1 MKKLTGKEHGLTLL
15 SVYEEDLRS
24 LESRIGKDRSASTWK
39 AMLQGKNYVER
50 CLRDHFHM
58 EDIAMKELTPQ
69 FIHDF
74 SVYLSAECGLR
85 GGTVWLACQ
94 HLKGVVTRAYQ
105 RGVLTWNPFAGFHV
119 VKNIRPRE
127 FLTEHEL
134 KLLMT
139 HEFEDAALAFTRD
152 VFVFS
157 AFTGL
162 AFIDMKSLRYE
173 DVHDINGSKWII
185 TERHKT
191 NIPFQVKLL
200 EIPSQIIMKYQ
211 HHGTFV
217 FEPMEYRTMAKR
229 IHRVMKEVGINKRIS
244 FHCARHTF
252 AVLALNNGM
261 PIESLSRMLGHTN
274 ITTTQIYAKITMHK
288 LEEDMN
294 RLAERLK
301 LLCLL
306 CVLLI

>member
-1 MKKLTGKEHGLTLL
+1 MKKRIEKRNRQTLL

-39 AMLQGKNYVER
+39 AMLQGNTYVEK
-50 CLRDHFHM
+50 CLKEHFNM

-74 SVYLSAECGLR
+74 SVYLSVERGLR

-94 HLKGVVTRAYQ
+94 QLKGVVTRAYQ
-105 RGVLTWNPFAGFHV
+105 RGVLTWNPFAGFRLA
-119 VKNIRPRE
+119 KNIRPRE
-127 FLTEHEL
+127 YLTEGEL
-134 KLLMT
+134 KLLMD
-139 HEFEDAALAFTRD
+139 HEFEDKALTFTRD

-162 AFIDMKSLRYE
+162 AFIDLKELKYE
-173 DVHDINGSKWII
+173 NIVDINGSKWIVSQ
-185 TERHKT
+185 RHKT

-200 EIPSQIIMKYQ
+200 EVPYQVIIRYQ
-211 HHGTFV
+211 HQGEYV
-217 FEPMEYRTMAKR
+217 FEQMEYATMAKR
-229 IHRVMKEVGINKRIS
+229 IHRVMEEVGIRKRIS

-252 AVLALNNGM
+252 AVLALNKGM
-261 PIESLSRMLGHTN
+261 PIESLSRLLGHTN

-294 RLAERLK
+294 RLAEK
-301 LLCLL
+301 LN
-306 CVLLI
+306 I

>member
-1 MKKLTGKEHGLTLL
+1 MKKRIEKRNRQTLL

-39 AMLQGKNYVER
+39 AMLQGKTYVEK
-50 CLRDHFHM
+50 CLKEHFNM

-74 SVYLSAECGLR
+74 SVYLSVERGLR

-94 HLKGVVTRAYQ
+94 QLKGVVTRAYQ
-105 RGVLTWNPFAGFHV
+105 RGVLTWNPFAGFRLA
-119 VKNIRPRE
+119 KNIRPRE
-127 FLTEHEL
+127 YLTEGEL
-134 KLLMT
+134 KLLMD
-139 HEFEDAALAFTRD
+139 HEFEDKALTFTRD

-162 AFIDMKSLRYE
+162 AFIDLKELKYE
-173 DVHDINGSKWII
+173 NIVDINGSKWIVSQ
-185 TERHKT
+185 RHKT

-200 EIPSQIIMKYQ
+200 EVPYQVIIRYQ
-211 HHGTFV
+211 HQGEYV
-217 FEPMEYRTMAKR
+217 FEQMEYATMAKR
-229 IHRVMKEVGINKRIS
+229 IHRVMEEVGIRKRIS

-252 AVLALNNGM
+252 AVLALNKGM
-261 PIESLSRMLGHTN
+261 PIESLSRLLGHTN

-294 RLAERLK
+294 RLAEK
-301 LLCLL
+301 
-306 CVLLI
+306 

>member
-1 MKKLTGKEHGLTLL
+1 MKKIEKRNRQTLL

-39 AMLQGKNYVER
+39 AMLQGKTFVEK
-50 CLRDHFHM
+50 CLKEHFNM

-74 SVYLSAECGLR
+74 SVYLSVERGLR

-94 HLKGVVTRAYQ
+94 QLKGVVTRAYQ
-105 RGVLTWNPFAGFHV
+105 RGVLTWNPFAGFRLA
-119 VKNIRPRE
+119 KNIRPRE
-127 FLTEHEL
+127 YLTEGEL
-134 KLLMT
+134 KLLMD
-139 HEFEDAALAFTRD
+139 HEFEDKALTFTRD

-162 AFIDMKSLRYE
+162 AFIDLKELKYE
-173 DVHDINGSKWII
+173 NIVDINGSKC
-185 TERHKT
+185 
-191 NIPFQVKLL
+191 
-200 EIPSQIIMKYQ
+200 
-211 HHGTFV
+211 
-217 FEPMEYRTMAKR
+217 
-229 IHRVMKEVGINKRIS
+229 RVMEEVGTRKRIS

-252 AVLALNNGM
+252 AVLALNKGM
-261 PIESLSRMLGHTN
+261 PIESLSRLLGHTN

-294 RLAERLK
+294 RLAEK
-301 LLCLL
+301 LN
-306 CVLLI
+306 I

>member
-1 MKKLTGKEHGLTLL
+1 ML

-39 AMLQGKNYVER
+39 AMLQGKTYVEK
-50 CLRDHFHM
+50 CLKEHFNM

-74 SVYLSAECGLR
+74 SVYLSVERGLR

-94 HLKGVVTRAYQ
+94 QLKEVVTRAYQ
-105 RGVLTWNPFAGFHV
+105 RGVLTWNPFAGFRLA
-119 VKNIRPRE
+119 KNIRPRKY
-127 FLTEHEL
+127 LTEGEL
-134 KLLMT
+134 KLLMD
-139 HEFEDAALAFTRD
+139 HEFEDKALTFTRD

-162 AFIDMKSLRYE
+162 AFIDLKELKYE
-173 DVHDINGSKWII
+173 NIVDINGSKWIVSQ
-185 TERHKT
+185 RHKT

-200 EIPSQIIMKYQ
+200 EVPYQVIIRYQ
-211 HHGTFV
+211 HQGEYV
-217 FEPMEYRTMAKR
+217 FEQMEYATMAKR
-229 IHRVMKEVGINKRIS
+229 IHRVMEEVGIRKRIS

-252 AVLALNNGM
+252 AVLALNKGM
-261 PIESLSRMLGHTN
+261 PIESLSRLLGHTN

-294 RLAERLK
+294 RLAEK
-301 LLCLL
+301 LN
-306 CVLLI
+306 I

>member
-1 MKKLTGKEHGLTLL
+1 MKKRIEKRNRQTLL

-39 AMLQGKNYVER
+39 AMLQGKTYVEK
-50 CLRDHFHM
+50 CLKEHFNM

-74 SVYLSAECGLR
+74 SVYLSVERGLR

-94 HLKGVVTRAYQ
+94 QLKGVVTRAYQ
-105 RGVLTWNPFAGFHV
+105 RGVLTWNPFAGFRLA
-119 VKNIRPRE
+119 KNIRPRKY
-127 FLTEHEL
+127 LTEGEL
-134 KLLMT
+134 KLLMD
-139 HEFEDAALAFTRD
+139 HEFEDKALTFTRD

-162 AFIDMKSLRYE
+162 AFIDLKELKYE
-173 DVHDINGSKWII
+173 NIVDINGSKWIVSQ
-185 TERHKT
+185 RHKT

-200 EIPSQIIMKYQ
+200 EVPYQVIIRYQ
-211 HHGTFV
+211 HQGEYV
-217 FEPMEYRTMAKR
+217 FEQMEYATMAKR
-229 IHRVMKEVGINKRIS
+229 IHRVMEEVGIRKRIS

-252 AVLALNNGM
+252 AVLALNKGM
-261 PIESLSRMLGHTN
+261 PIESLSRLLGHTN
-274 ITTTQIYAKITMHK
+274 IITTQIYAKITMHK

-294 RLAERLK
+294 RLAEK
-301 LLCLL
+301 LN
-306 CVLLI
+306 I

>member
-1 MKKLTGKEHGLTLL
+1 MKKIEKRNRQTLL

-39 AMLQGKNYVER
+39 AMLQGKTYVEK
-50 CLRDHFHM
+50 CLKEHFNM

-74 SVYLSAECGLR
+74 SVYLSVERGLR

-94 HLKGVVTRAYQ
+94 QLKGVVTRAYQ
-105 RGVLTWNPFAGFHV
+105 RGVLTWNPFAGFRLA
-119 VKNIRPRE
+119 KNIRPRE
-127 FLTEHEL
+127 YLTEGEL
-134 KLLMT
+134 KLLMD
-139 HEFEDAALAFTRD
+139 HEFEDKALTFTRD

-162 AFIDMKSLRYE
+162 AFIDLKELKYE
-173 DVHDINGSKWII
+173 NIVDINGSKWIVSQ
-185 TERHKT
+185 RHKT

-200 EIPSQIIMKYQ
+200 EVPYQVIIRYQ
-211 HHGTFV
+211 HQGEYV
-217 FEPMEYRTMAKR
+217 FEQMEYATMAKR
-229 IHRVMKEVGINKRIS
+229 IHRVMEEVGIRKRIS

-252 AVLALNNGM
+252 AVLALNKGM
-261 PIESLSRMLGHTN
+261 PIESLSRLLGHTN

-294 RLAERLK
+294 RLAEK
-301 LLCLL
+301 
-306 CVLLI
+306 INI

>member
-1 MKKLTGKEHGLTLL
+1 MKKRIEKRIRQTLL

-39 AMLQGKNYVER
+39 AMLQGKTYVEK
-50 CLRDHFHM
+50 CLKEHFNM

-74 SVYLSAECGLR
+74 SVYLSVERGLR

-94 HLKGVVTRAYQ
+94 QLKGVVTRAYQ
-105 RGVLTWNPFAGFHV
+105 RGVLTWNPFAGFRLA
-119 VKNIRPRE
+119 KNIRPRE
-127 FLTEHEL
+127 YLTEGEL
-134 KLLMT
+134 KLLMD
-139 HEFEDAALAFTRD
+139 HEFEDKALTFTRD

-162 AFIDMKSLRYE
+162 AFIDLKELKYE
-173 DVHDINGSKWII
+173 NIVDINGSKWIVSQ
-185 TERHKT
+185 RHKT

-200 EIPSQIIMKYQ
+200 EVPYQVIIRYQ
-211 HHGTFV
+211 HQGEYV
-217 FEPMEYRTMAKR
+217 FEQMEYASMAKR
-229 IHRVMKEVGINKRIS
+229 IHRVMEEVGIRKRIS

-252 AVLALNNGM
+252 AVLALNKGM
-261 PIESLSRMLGHTN
+261 PIESLSRLLGHTN

-294 RLAERLK
+294 RLAEK
-301 LLCLL
+301 LN
-306 CVLLI
+306 I

>member
-1 MKKLTGKEHGLTLL
+1 MKKRIEKRNRQTLL

-39 AMLQGKNYVER
+39 AMLQRKTFVEK
-50 CLRDHFHM
+50 CLKEHFNM

-74 SVYLSAECGLR
+74 SVYLSVERGLR

-94 HLKGVVTRAYQ
+94 QLKGVVTRAYQ
-105 RGVLTWNPFAGFHV
+105 RGVLTWNPFAGFRLA
-119 VKNIRPRE
+119 KNIRPRE
-127 FLTEHEL
+127 YLTEGEL
-134 KLLMT
+134 KLLMD
-139 HEFEDAALAFTRD
+139 HEFEDKALTFTRD

-162 AFIDMKSLRYE
+162 AFIDLKELKYE
-173 DVHDINGSKWII
+173 NIVDINGSKWIVSQ
-185 TERHKT
+185 RHKT

-200 EIPSQIIMKYQ
+200 EVPYQVIIRYQ
-211 HHGTFV
+211 HQGEYV
-217 FEPMEYRTMAKR
+217 FEQMEYATMAKR
-229 IHRVMKEVGINKRIS
+229 IHRVMEEVGIRKRIS

-252 AVLALNNGM
+252 AVLALNKGM
-261 PIESLSRMLGHTN
+261 PIESLSRLLGHTN

-294 RLAERLK
+294 RLAEK
-301 LLCLL
+301 LN
-306 CVLLI
+306 I

>member
-1 MKKLTGKEHGLTLL
+1 MKKIEKRNRQTLL

-39 AMLQGKNYVER
+39 AMLQGKTYVEK
-50 CLRDHFHM
+50 CLKEHFNM

-74 SVYLSAECGLR
+74 SVYLSVERGLR

-94 HLKGVVTRAYQ
+94 QLKGVVTRAYQ
-105 RGVLTWNPFAGFHV
+105 RGVLTWNPFAGFRLA
-119 VKNIRPRE
+119 KNIRPRE
-127 FLTEHEL
+127 YLTEGEL
-134 KLLMT
+134 KLLMD
-139 HEFEDAALAFTRD
+139 HEFEDKALTFTRD

-162 AFIDMKSLRYE
+162 AFIDLKELKYE
-173 DVHDINGSKWII
+173 NIVDINGSKWIVSQ
-185 TERHKT
+185 RHKT

-200 EIPSQIIMKYQ
+200 EVPYQVIIRYQ
-211 HHGTFV
+211 HQGEYV
-217 FEPMEYRTMAKR
+217 FEQMEYASMAKR
-229 IHRVMKEVGINKRIS
+229 IHRVMEEVGIRKRIS

-252 AVLALNNGM
+252 AVLALNKGV
-261 PIESLSRMLGHTN
+261 PIESLSRLLGHTN

-294 RLAERLK
+294 RLAEK
-301 LLCLL
+301 LN
-306 CVLLI
+306 I

>member
-1 MKKLTGKEHGLTLL
+1 MKKRIEKRNRQTLL

-39 AMLQGKNYVER
+39 AMLQGKTYVEK
-50 CLRDHFHM
+50 CLKEHFNM

-74 SVYLSAECGLR
+74 SVYLSVERGLR

-94 HLKGVVTRAYQ
+94 QLKGVVTRAYQ
-105 RGVLTWNPFAGFHV
+105 RGVLTWNPFAGFRLA
-119 VKNIRPRE
+119 KNIRPRE
-127 FLTEHEL
+127 YLTEGEL
-134 KLLMT
+134 KLLMD
-139 HEFEDAALAFTRD
+139 HEFEDKALTFTRD
-152 VFVFS
+152 VFAFS

-162 AFIDMKSLRYE
+162 AFIDLKELKYE
-173 DVHDINGSKWII
+173 NIVDINGSKWIVSQ
-185 TERHKT
+185 RHKT

-200 EIPSQIIMKYQ
+200 EVPYQVIIRYQ
-211 HHGTFV
+211 HQGEYV
-217 FEPMEYRTMAKR
+217 FEQMEYATMAKR
-229 IHRVMKEVGINKRIS
+229 IHRVMEEVGIRKRIS

-252 AVLALNNGM
+252 AVLALNKGM
-261 PIESLSRMLGHTN
+261 PIESLSRLLGHTN

-294 RLAERLK
+294 RLAEK
-301 LLCLL
+301 LN
-306 CVLLI
+306 I

>member
-1 MKKLTGKEHGLTLL
+1 MKKIEKRNRQTLL

-39 AMLQGKNYVER
+39 AMLQGKTFVEK
-50 CLRDHFHM
+50 CLKEHFNM

-74 SVYLSAECGLR
+74 SVYLSVERGLR

-94 HLKGVVTRAYQ
+94 QLKGVVTRAYQ
-105 RGVLTWNPFAGFHV
+105 RGVLTWNPFAGFRLA
-119 VKNIRPRE
+119 KNIRPRE
-127 FLTEHEL
+127 YLTEGEL
-134 KLLMT
+134 KLLMD
-139 HEFEDAALAFTRD
+139 HEFEDKALTFTRD

-162 AFIDMKSLRYE
+162 AFIDLKELKYE
-173 DVHDINGSKWII
+173 NIVDINGSKWIVSQ
-185 TERHKT
+185 RHKT

-200 EIPSQIIMKYQ
+200 EVPYQVIIRYQ
-211 HHGTFV
+211 HQGEYV
-217 FEPMEYRTMAKR
+217 FEQMEYATMAKR
-229 IHRVMKEVGINKRIS
+229 IHRVMEEVGIRKRIS

-252 AVLALNNGM
+252 AVLALNKGM
-261 PIESLSRMLGHTN
+261 PIESLSRLLGHTN

-294 RLAERLK
+294 RLAEK
-301 LLCLL
+301 LN
-306 CVLLI
+306 I

>member
-1 MKKLTGKEHGLTLL
+1 MKKRIEKRNRQTLL

-39 AMLQGKNYVER
+39 AMLQGKTSVEK
-50 CLRDHFHM
+50 CLKEHFNM

-74 SVYLSAECGLR
+74 SVYLSVERGLR

-94 HLKGVVTRAYQ
+94 QLKGVVTRAYQ
-105 RGVLTWNPFAGFHV
+105 RGVLTWNPCAGFRLA
-119 VKNIRPRE
+119 KNIRPRE
-127 FLTEHEL
+127 YLTEGEL
-134 KLLMT
+134 KLLMD
-139 HEFEDAALAFTRD
+139 HEFEDKALTFTRD

-162 AFIDMKSLRYE
+162 AFIDLKELKYE
-173 DVHDINGSKWII
+173 NIVDINGSKWIVSQ
-185 TERHKT
+185 RHKT

-200 EIPSQIIMKYQ
+200 EVPYQVIIRYQ
-211 HHGTFV
+211 HQGEYV
-217 FEPMEYRTMAKR
+217 FEQMEYATMAKR
-229 IHRVMKEVGINKRIS
+229 IHRVMEEVGIRKRIS

-252 AVLALNNGM
+252 AVLALNKGM
-261 PIESLSRMLGHTN
+261 PIESLSRLLGHTN

-288 LEEDMN
+288 LEEDMD
-294 RLAERLK
+294 RLAEK
-301 LLCLL
+301 LN
-306 CVLLI
+306 I

>member
-1 MKKLTGKEHGLTLL
+1 ML

-39 AMLQGKNYVER
+39 AMLQGKTYVEK
-50 CLRDHFHM
+50 CLKEHFNM

-74 SVYLSAECGLR
+74 SVYLSVERGLR

-94 HLKGVVTRAYQ
+94 QLKEVVTRAYQ
-105 RGVLTWNPFAGFHV
+105 RGVLTWNPFAGFRLA
-119 VKNIRPRE
+119 KNIRPRKY
-127 FLTEHEL
+127 LTEGEL
-134 KLLMT
+134 KLLMD
-139 HEFEDAALAFTRD
+139 HEFEDKALTFTRD

-162 AFIDMKSLRYE
+162 AFIDLKELKYE
-173 DVHDINGSKWII
+173 NIVDINGSKWIVSQ
-185 TERHKT
+185 RHKT

-200 EIPSQIIMKYQ
+200 EVPYQVIIRYQ
-211 HHGTFV
+211 HQGEYV
-217 FEPMEYRTMAKR
+217 FEQMEYASMAKR
-229 IHRVMKEVGINKRIS
+229 IHRVMEEVGIRKRIS
-244 FHCARHTF
+244 FHCARHTL
-252 AVLALNNGM
+252 AVLALNKGM
-261 PIESLSRMLGHTN
+261 PIESLSRLLGHTN

-294 RLAERLK
+294 RLAEK
-301 LLCLL
+301 LN
-306 CVLLI
+306 I

>member
-1 MKKLTGKEHGLTLL
+1 ML

-39 AMLQGKNYVER
+39 AMLQGKTYVEK
-50 CLRDHFHM
+50 CLKEHFNM

-74 SVYLSAECGLR
+74 SVYLSVERGLR

-94 HLKGVVTRAYQ
+94 QLKGVVTRAYQ
-105 RGVLTWNPFAGFHV
+105 RGVLTWNPFTGFRLA
-119 VKNIRPRE
+119 KNIRPRE
-127 FLTEHEL
+127 YLTEGEL
-134 KLLMT
+134 KLLMD
-139 HEFEDAALAFTRD
+139 HEFEDKALTFTRD

-162 AFIDMKSLRYE
+162 AFIDLKELKYE
-173 DVHDINGSKWII
+173 NIVDINGSKWIVSQ
-185 TERHKT
+185 RHKT

-200 EIPSQIIMKYQ
+200 EVPYQVIIRYQ
-211 HHGTFV
+211 HQGEYV
-217 FEPMEYRTMAKR
+217 FEQMEYATMAKR
-229 IHRVMKEVGINKRIS
+229 IHRVMEEVGIRKRIS

-252 AVLALNNGM
+252 AVLALNKGM
-261 PIESLSRMLGHTN
+261 PIESLSRLLGHTN

-288 LEEDMN
+288 LEEDMD
-294 RLAERLK
+294 RLAEK
-301 LLCLL
+301 LN
-306 CVLLI
+306 I

>member
-1 MKKLTGKEHGLTLL
+1 ML

-39 AMLQGKNYVER
+39 AMLQGKTYVEK
-50 CLRDHFHM
+50 CLKEHFNM

-74 SVYLSAECGLR
+74 SVYLSVERGLR

-94 HLKGVVTRAYQ
+94 QLKEVVTRAYQ
-105 RGVLTWNPFAGFHV
+105 RGVLTWNPFAGFRLA
-119 VKNIRPRE
+119 KNIRPRKY
-127 FLTEHEL
+127 LTEGEL
-134 KLLMT
+134 KLLMD
-139 HEFEDAALAFTRD
+139 HEFEDKALTFTRD

-162 AFIDMKSLRYE
+162 AFIDLKELKYE
-173 DVHDINGSKWII
+173 NIVDINGSKWIVSQ
-185 TERHKT
+185 RHKT

-200 EIPSQIIMKYQ
+200 EVPYQVIIRYQ
-211 HHGTFV
+211 HQGEYV
-217 FEPMEYRTMAKR
+217 FEQMEYATMAKR
-229 IHRVMKEVGINKRIS
+229 IHRVMEEVGIRKRIS

-252 AVLALNNGM
+252 AVLALNKGM
-261 PIESLSRMLGHTN
+261 PIESLSRLLGHTN
-274 ITTTQIYAKITMHK
+274 IITTQIYAKITMHK

-294 RLAERLK
+294 RLAEK
-301 LLCLL
+301 LN
-306 CVLLI
+306 I

>member
-1 MKKLTGKEHGLTLL
+1 MKKRIEKRNRQTLL

-39 AMLQGKNYVER
+39 AMLQGKTYVEK
-50 CLRDHFHM
+50 CLKEHFNM

-74 SVYLSAECGLR
+74 SVYLSVERGLR

-94 HLKGVVTRAYQ
+94 QLKGVVTRAYQ
-105 RGVLTWNPFAGFHV
+105 RGVLTWNPFAGFRLA
-119 VKNIRPRE
+119 KNIRPRE
-127 FLTEHEL
+127 YLTEGEL
-134 KLLMT
+134 KLLMD
-139 HEFEDAALAFTRD
+139 HEFEDKALTFTRD

-162 AFIDMKSLRYE
+162 AFIELKELKYE
-173 DVHDINGSKWII
+173 NIVDINGSKWIVSQ
-185 TERHKT
+185 RHKT

-200 EIPSQIIMKYQ
+200 EVPYQVIIRYQ
-211 HHGTFV
+211 HQGEYV
-217 FEPMEYRTMAKR
+217 FEQMEYATMAKR
-229 IHRVMKEVGINKRIS
+229 IHRVMEEVGIRKRIS

-252 AVLALNNGM
+252 AVLALNKGM
-261 PIESLSRMLGHTN
+261 PIESLSRLLGHTN

-294 RLAERLK
+294 RLAEK
-301 LLCLL
+301 LN
-306 CVLLI
+306 I

>member
-1 MKKLTGKEHGLTLL
+1 MKKRIEKRNRQTLL

-39 AMLQGKNYVER
+39 AMLQGKTFVEK
-50 CLRDHFHM
+50 CLKEHFNM

-74 SVYLSAECGLR
+74 SVYLSVERGLR

-94 HLKGVVTRAYQ
+94 QLKGVVTRAYQ
-105 RGVLTWNPFAGFHV
+105 RGVLTWNPFAGFRLA
-119 VKNIRPRE
+119 KNIRPRE
-127 FLTEHEL
+127 YLTEGEL
-134 KLLMT
+134 KLLMD
-139 HEFEDAALAFTRD
+139 HEFEDKALTFTRD

-162 AFIDMKSLRYE
+162 AFIDLKELKYE
-173 DVHDINGSKWII
+173 NIVDINGSKWIVSQ
-185 TERHKT
+185 RHKT

-200 EIPSQIIMKYQ
+200 EVPYQVIIRYQ
-211 HHGTFV
+211 HQGEYV
-217 FEPMEYRTMAKR
+217 FEQMEYATMAKR
-229 IHRVMKEVGINKRIS
+229 IHRVMEEVGIRKRIS

-252 AVLALNNGM
+252 AVLALNKGM
-261 PIESLSRMLGHTN
+261 PIESLSRLLGHTN

-288 LEEDMN
+288 LEEDIIDLPKN
-294 RLAERLK
+294 
-301 LLCLL
+301 
-306 CVLLI
+306 

>member
-1 MKKLTGKEHGLTLL
+1 MKKRIEKRNRQTLL

-39 AMLQGKNYVER
+39 AMLQGKTFVEK
-50 CLRDHFHM
+50 CLKEHFNM

-74 SVYLSAECGLR
+74 SVYLSVERGLR

-94 HLKGVVTRAYQ
+94 QLKGVVTRAYQ
-105 RGVLTWNPFAGFHV
+105 RGVLTWNPFAGFRLA
-119 VKNIRPRE
+119 KNIRPRE
-127 FLTEHEL
+127 YLTEGEL
-134 KLLMT
+134 KLLMD
-139 HEFEDAALAFTRD
+139 HEFEDKALTFTRD

-162 AFIDMKSLRYE
+162 AFIDLKELKYE
-173 DVHDINGSKWII
+173 NIVDINGSKWIVSQ
-185 TERHKT
+185 RHKT

-200 EIPSQIIMKYQ
+200 EVPYQVIIRYQ
-211 HHGTFV
+211 HQGEYV
-217 FEPMEYRTMAKR
+217 FEQMEYATMAKR
-229 IHRVMKEVGINKRIS
+229 IHRVMEEVGIRKRIS

-252 AVLALNNGM
+252 AVLALNKGM
-261 PIESLSRMLGHTN
+261 PIESLSRLLGHTN

-294 RLAERLK
+294 RLAEK
-301 LLCLL
+301 LN
-306 CVLLI
+306 I

>member
-1 MKKLTGKEHGLTLL
+1 MKKRIEKRNRQTLL

-39 AMLQGKNYVER
+39 AMLQGKTYVEK
-50 CLRDHFHM
+50 CLKEHFNM

-74 SVYLSAECGLR
+74 SVYLSVERGLR

-94 HLKGVVTRAYQ
+94 QLKGVVTRAYQ
-105 RGVLTWNPFAGFHV
+105 RGVLTWNPFAGFRLA
-119 VKNIRPRE
+119 KNIRPRE
-127 FLTEHEL
+127 YLTEGEL
-134 KLLMT
+134 KLLMD
-139 HEFEDAALAFTRD
+139 HEFEDKALTFTRD

-162 AFIDMKSLRYE
+162 AFIDLKELKYE
-173 DVHDINGSKWII
+173 NIVDINGSKWIVSQ
-185 TERHKT
+185 RHKT

-200 EIPSQIIMKYQ
+200 EVPYQVIIRYQ
-211 HHGTFV
+211 HQGEYV
-217 FEPMEYRTMAKR
+217 FEQMEYATMAKR
-229 IHRVMKEVGINKRIS
+229 IHRVMEEVGIRKRIS

-252 AVLALNNGM
+252 AVLALNKGM
-261 PIESLSRMLGHTN
+261 PIESLSRLLGHTN
-274 ITTTQIYAKITMHK
+274 IITTQIYAKITMHK

-294 RLAERLK
+294 RLAEK
-301 LLCLL
+301 LN
-306 CVLLI
+306 I

>member
-1 MKKLTGKEHGLTLL
+1 MKKIEKRNRQTLL

-39 AMLQGKNYVER
+39 AMLQGKTYVEK
-50 CLRDHFHM
+50 CLKEHFNM

-74 SVYLSAECGLR
+74 SVYLSVERGLR

-94 HLKGVVTRAYQ
+94 QLKGVVTRAYQ
-105 RGVLTWNPFAGFHV
+105 RGVLTWNPFAGFRLA
-119 VKNIRPRE
+119 KNIRPRE
-127 FLTEHEL
+127 YLTEGEL
-134 KLLMT
+134 KLLMD
-139 HEFEDAALAFTRD
+139 HEFEDKALTFTRD

-162 AFIDMKSLRYE
+162 AFIDLKELKYE
-173 DVHDINGSKWII
+173 NIVDINGSKWIVSQ
-185 TERHKT
+185 RHKT

-200 EIPSQIIMKYQ
+200 EVPYQVIIRYQ
-211 HHGTFV
+211 HQGEYV
-217 FEPMEYRTMAKR
+217 FEQMEYATMAKR
-229 IHRVMKEVGINKRIS
+229 IHRVMEEVGIRKRIS

-252 AVLALNNGM
+252 AVLALNKGM
-261 PIESLSRMLGHTN
+261 PIESLSRLLGHTN

-288 LEEDMN
+288 LEEDMD
-294 RLAERLK
+294 RLAEK
-301 LLCLL
+301 LN
-306 CVLLI
+306 I

>member
-1 MKKLTGKEHGLTLL
+1 MKKRIEKRNRQTLL

-39 AMLQGKNYVER
+39 AMLQGKTYVEK
-50 CLRDHFHM
+50 CLKEHFNM

-74 SVYLSAECGLR
+74 SVYLSVERGLR

-94 HLKGVVTRAYQ
+94 QLKGVVTRAYQ
-105 RGVLTWNPFAGFHV
+105 RGVLTWNPFAGFRLA
-119 VKNIRPRE
+119 KNIRPRE
-127 FLTEHEL
+127 YLTEGEL
-134 KLLMT
+134 KLLMD
-139 HEFEDAALAFTRD
+139 HEFEDKALTFTRD

-162 AFIDMKSLRYE
+162 AFIDLKELKYE
-173 DVHDINGSKWII
+173 NIVDINGSKWIVSQ
-185 TERHKT
+185 RHKT

-200 EIPSQIIMKYQ
+200 EVPYQVIIRYQ
-211 HHGTFV
+211 HQGEYV
-217 FEPMEYRTMAKR
+217 FEQMEYATMAKR
-229 IHRVMKEVGINKRIS
+229 IHRVMEEVGIRKRIS

-252 AVLALNNGM
+252 AVLALNKGM
-261 PIESLSRMLGHTN
+261 PIESLSRLLGHTN

-294 RLAERLK
+294 RLAEK
-301 LLCLL
+301 
-306 CVLLI
+306 INI

>member
-1 MKKLTGKEHGLTLL
+1 MKKRIEKRNRQTLL

-39 AMLQGKNYVER
+39 AMLQGKTFVEK
-50 CLRDHFHM
+50 CLKEHFNM

-74 SVYLSAECGLR
+74 SVYLSIERGLR

-94 HLKGVVTRAYQ
+94 QLKGVVTRAYQ
-105 RGVLTWNPFAGFHV
+105 RGVLTWNPFAGFRLA
-119 VKNIRPRE
+119 KNIRPRE
-127 FLTEHEL
+127 YLTEGEL
-134 KLLMT
+134 KLLMD
-139 HEFEDAALAFTRD
+139 HEFEDKALTFTRD

-162 AFIDMKSLRYE
+162 AFIDLKELKYE
-173 DVHDINGSKWII
+173 NIVDINGSKWIVSQ
-185 TERHKT
+185 RHKT
-191 NIPFQVKLL
+191 NIPSQVKLL
-200 EIPSQIIMKYQ
+200 EVPYQVIIRYQ
-211 HHGTFV
+211 HQGEYV
-217 FEPMEYRTMAKR
+217 FEQMEYATMAKR
-229 IHRVMKEVGINKRIS
+229 IHRVMEEVGIRKRIS

-252 AVLALNNGM
+252 AVLALNKGM
-261 PIESLSRMLGHTN
+261 PIESLSRLLGHTN

-294 RLAERLK
+294 RLAEK
-301 LLCLL
+301 LN
-306 CVLLI
+306 I

>member
-1 MKKLTGKEHGLTLL
+1 MKKRIEKRNRQTLL

-39 AMLQGKNYVER
+39 AMLQGKTYVEK
-50 CLRDHFHM
+50 CLKEHFNM

-74 SVYLSAECGLR
+74 SVYLSVERGLR

-94 HLKGVVTRAYQ
+94 QLKGVVTRAYQ
-105 RGVLTWNPFAGFHV
+105 RGVLTWNPFAGFRLA
-119 VKNIRPRE
+119 KNIRPRE
-127 FLTEHEL
+127 YLTEGEL
-134 KLLMT
+134 KLLMD
-139 HEFEDAALAFTRD
+139 HEFEDKALTFTRD

-162 AFIDMKSLRYE
+162 AFIDLKELKYE
-173 DVHDINGSKWII
+173 NIVDINGSKWIVSQ
-185 TERHKT
+185 RHKT

-200 EIPSQIIMKYQ
+200 EVPYQVIIIYQ
-211 HHGTFV
+211 HQGEYV
-217 FEPMEYRTMAKR
+217 FEQMEYATMAKR
-229 IHRVMKEVGINKRIS
+229 IHRVMEEVGIRKRIS

-252 AVLALNNGM
+252 AVLALNKGM
-261 PIESLSRMLGHTN
+261 PIESLSRLLGHTN

-294 RLAERLK
+294 RLAEK
-301 LLCLL
+301 LN
-306 CVLLI
+306 I

>member
-1 MKKLTGKEHGLTLL
+1 MKKRIEKRNRQTLL

-39 AMLQGKNYVER
+39 AMLQGNTYVEK
-50 CLRDHFHM
+50 CLKEHFNM

-74 SVYLSAECGLR
+74 SVYLSVERGLR

-94 HLKGVVTRAYQ
+94 QLKGVVTRAYQ
-105 RGVLTWNPFAGFHV
+105 RGVLTWNPFAGFRLA
-119 VKNIRPRE
+119 KNIRPRE
-127 FLTEHEL
+127 YLTEGEL
-134 KLLMT
+134 KLLMD
-139 HEFEDAALAFTRD
+139 HEFEDKALTFTRD

-162 AFIDMKSLRYE
+162 AFIDLKELKYE
-173 DVHDINGSKWII
+173 NIVDINGSKWIVSQ
-185 TERHKT
+185 RHKT

-200 EIPSQIIMKYQ
+200 EVPYQVIIRYQ
-211 HHGTFV
+211 HQGEYV
-217 FEPMEYRTMAKR
+217 FEQMEYATMAKR
-229 IHRVMKEVGINKRIS
+229 IHRVMEEVGIRKRIS

-252 AVLALNNGM
+252 AVLALNKGM
-261 PIESLSRMLGHTN
+261 PIESLSRLLGHTN

-294 RLAERLK
+294 RLTEK
-301 LLCLL
+301 LN
-306 CVLLI
+306 I

>member
-1 MKKLTGKEHGLTLL
+1 MS

-39 AMLQGKNYVER
+39 AMLQGKTYVEK
-50 CLRDHFHM
+50 CLKEHFNM

-74 SVYLSAECGLR
+74 SVYLSVERGLR

-94 HLKGVVTRAYQ
+94 QLKGVVTRAYQ
-105 RGVLTWNPFAGFHV
+105 RGVLTWNPFAGFRLA
-119 VKNIRPRE
+119 KNIRPRE
-127 FLTEHEL
+127 YLTEGEL
-134 KLLMT
+134 KLLMD
-139 HEFEDAALAFTRD
+139 HEFEDKALTFTRD

-162 AFIDMKSLRYE
+162 AFIDLKELKYE
-173 DVHDINGSKWII
+173 NIVDINGSKWIVSQ
-185 TERHKT
+185 RHKT

-200 EIPSQIIMKYQ
+200 EVPYQVIIRYQ
-211 HHGTFV
+211 HQGEYV
-217 FEPMEYRTMAKR
+217 FEQMEYATMAKR
-229 IHRVMKEVGINKRIS
+229 IHRVMEEVGIRKRIS

-252 AVLALNNGM
+252 AVLALNKGM
-261 PIESLSRMLGHTN
+261 PIESLSRLLGHTN

-294 RLAERLK
+294 RLAEK
-301 LLCLL
+301 LN
-306 CVLLI
+306 I

>member
-1 MKKLTGKEHGLTLL
+1 MKKRTERTNKQTLL

-39 AMLQGKNYVER
+39 AMRQGKTYVVK
-50 CLRDHFHM
+50 CLRELFKVD
-58 EDIAMKELTPQ
+58 DIAMEELTPQ

-74 SVYLSAECGLR
+74 SVYLSVERGLR

-94 HLKGVVTRAYQ
+94 QLKGVVTRAYQ
-105 RGVLTWNPFAGFHV
+105 RGALTWNPFAGFHLA
-119 VKNIRPRE
+119 KNIRPRE
-127 FLTEHEL
+127 YLTECEL

-139 HEFEDAALAFTRD
+139 HEFEDKALAFTRD

-162 AFIDMKSLRYE
+162 AFIDMKELKYE
-173 DVHDINGSKWII
+173 NILDINGSKWVVSK
-185 TERHKT
+185 RHKT

-200 EIPSQIIMKYQ
+200 DTPYQIIMKYQ
-211 HHGTFV
+211 HQGEHV
-217 FEPMEYRTMAKR
+217 FENMEYCTMAKR
-229 IHRVMKEVGINKRIS
+229 IHRVMKEVGIRKRIS

-252 AVLALNNGM
+252 AVLALNKGM

-274 ITTTQIYAKITMHK
+274 ITTTQIYAKITLQK
-288 LEEDMN
+288 LEEDMD
-294 RLAERLK
+294 RLAERLN
-301 LLCLL
+301 
-306 CVLLI
+306 I

>member
-1 MKKLTGKEHGLTLL
+1 ML

-39 AMLQGKNYVER
+39 AMLQGKTYVEK
-50 CLRDHFHM
+50 CLKEHFNM

-74 SVYLSAECGLR
+74 SVYLSVERGLR

-94 HLKGVVTRAYQ
+94 QLKGVVTRAYQ
-105 RGVLTWNPFAGFHV
+105 RGVLTWNPFAGFRLA
-119 VKNIRPRE
+119 KNIRPRE
-127 FLTEHEL
+127 YLTEGEL
-134 KLLMT
+134 KLLMD
-139 HEFEDAALAFTRD
+139 HEFEDKALTFTRD

-162 AFIDMKSLRYE
+162 AFIDLKELKYE
-173 DVHDINGSKWII
+173 NIVDINGSKWIVSQ
-185 TERHKT
+185 RHKT

-200 EIPSQIIMKYQ
+200 EVPYQVIIRYQ
-211 HHGTFV
+211 HQGEYV
-217 FEPMEYRTMAKR
+217 FEQMEYATMAKR
-229 IHRVMKEVGINKRIS
+229 IHRVMEEVGIRKRIS

-252 AVLALNNGM
+252 AVLALNKGM
-261 PIESLSRMLGHTN
+261 PIESLSRLLGHTN

-294 RLAERLK
+294 RLAEK
-301 LLCLL
+301 LN
-306 CVLLI
+306 I